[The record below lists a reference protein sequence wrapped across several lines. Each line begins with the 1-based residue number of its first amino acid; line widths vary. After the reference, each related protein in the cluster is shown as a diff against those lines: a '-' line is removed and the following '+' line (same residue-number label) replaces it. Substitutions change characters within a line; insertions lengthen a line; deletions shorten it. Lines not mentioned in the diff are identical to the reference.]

1 MPCVAID
8 TRCDGTVWHSAKGRV
23 TLGRMRRE
31 TGTTIRLDPVE
42 RRQLTELAAA
52 VDRTPSDLLRTLMKR
67 EHRKVFG
74 AGGPVTAS
82 PPL

>member
-23 TLGRMRRE
+23 TLARMRRE

-52 VDRTPSDLLRTLMKR
+52 FDRTPSDLLRALMKR

-74 AGGPVTAS
+74 TGGPVTAS
-82 PPL
+82 PTL